1 MEDVIDV
8 YQRPY
13 DPRLPVVCFDESS
26 KQLIGEVRAPV
37 SMTANHP
44 KLQDDEYLRNGVA
57 EILLGVEPLAG
68 RRHIEIT
75 PTRTR
80 VDFARFVR
88 KLVDE
93 MYPSAVRV
101 VLVLDNLNTHGVAS
115 LYEAFPPE
123 EAHRIAE
130 RLEIHYTPKHG
141 SWLNIAEIELS
152 ALKAGC
158 LDRRIPDI
166 ATMRREVEAW
176 TTERNNRFCKV
187 DWHFTVGEA
196 REKLKRLYPVF
207 TKEKNSN

>member
-13 DPRLPVVCFDESS
+13 DSSFPVVCFDESS

-44 KLQDDEYLRNGVA
+44 MLQDDEYVRNGVA

-88 KLVDE
+88 RLVDE
-93 MYPSAVRV
+93 MYPNAIMV
-101 VLVLDNLNTHGVAS
+101 VLVMDNLNTHGVAS

-123 EAHRIAE
+123 EARRIAE

-152 ALKAGC
+152 ALKTGC
-158 LDRRIPDI
+158 LDRRIPDM
-166 ATMRREVEAW
+166 ASMQREVEAW
-176 TTERNNRFCKV
+176 ATERNNRFCKV
-187 DWHFTVGEA
+187 DWHFTIGNA
-196 REKLKRLYPVF
+196 RENLKRLYPVF
-207 TKEKNSN
+207 STETNSN

>member
-13 DPRLPVVCFDESS
+13 DPCFPVVCFDESS

-44 KLQDDEYLRNGVA
+44 RLQDDEYVRNGVA

-80 VDFARFVR
+80 VDFARFAR

-93 MYPSAVRV
+93 MYPNAVRV

-123 EAHRIAE
+123 DAHRIAE

-196 REKLKRLYPVF
+196 REKLRRLYPVF

>member
-1 MEDVIDV
+1 
-8 YQRPY
+8 
-13 DPRLPVVCFDESS
+13 
-26 KQLIGEVRAPV
+26 
-37 SMTANHP
+37 
-44 KLQDDEYLRNGVA
+44 
-57 EILLGVEPLAG
+57 
-68 RRHIEIT
+68 
-75 PTRTR
+75 

-93 MYPSAVRV
+93 TYPNAVKV

-123 EAHRIAE
+123 EARRIAE
-130 RLEIHYTPKHG
+130 KLEIHYTPKHG
-141 SWLNIAEIELS
+141 SWLNIAELELS

-166 ATMRREVEAW
+166 VTMLKEVEAW

-196 REKLKRLYPVF
+196 REKLRRL
-207 TKEKNSN
+207 

>member
-196 REKLKRLYPVF
+196 REKLKRL
-207 TKEKNSN
+207 

>member
-13 DPRLPVVCFDESS
+13 DSDFPVICFDESS

-37 SMTANHP
+37 AMTANHP
-44 KLQDDEYLRNGVA
+44 RLQDDEYVRNGVA
-57 EILLGVEPLAG
+57 DILLGVEPLAG

-80 VDFARFVR
+80 VDFARFIR
-88 KLVDE
+88 KLVDD
-93 MYPSAVRV
+93 MYPNAVKL
-101 VLVLDNLNTHGVAS
+101 VLVLDNLNTHGIAS

-123 EAHRIAE
+123 EARRIAE

-152 ALKAGC
+152 ALKVGC

-166 ATMRREVEAW
+166 ETMQREVKAW
-176 TTERNNRFCKV
+176 TRERNSRVCKV

-207 TKEKNSN
+207 SKEKYSN

>member
-1 MEDVIDV
+1 MIDV

-13 DPRLPVVCFDESS
+13 DSSFPVVCFDESS

-44 KLQDDEYLRNGVA
+44 RLQDDEYVRNGVA

-75 PTRTR
+75 STRTR
-80 VDFARFVR
+80 VDFARFIR

-93 MYPSAVRV
+93 MYPEAIKL

-158 LDRRIPDI
+158 LDRRIADI
-166 ATMRREVEAW
+166 VTMRREVEAW

-207 TKEKNSN
+207 SKEKNSN